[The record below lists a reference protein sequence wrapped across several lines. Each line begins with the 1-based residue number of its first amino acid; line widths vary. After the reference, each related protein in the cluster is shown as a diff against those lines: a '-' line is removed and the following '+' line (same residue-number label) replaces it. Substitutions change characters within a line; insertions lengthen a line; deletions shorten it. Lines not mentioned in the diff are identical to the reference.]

1 MIHSLIELRRGA
13 DAALVIGL
21 PMFGSSFKQVKPIP
35 IGSLSSLLSFDL
47 VISLGH
53 GRACEVQSRV
63 ASSLHVF
70 GVVILGFGILEM
82 GLLVDG
88 VVVVVV
94 VEGMDLVGLATGR

>member
-1 MIHSLIELRRGA
+1 MFRSSLE
-13 DAALVIGL
+13 
-21 PMFGSSFKQVKPIP
+21 QVEPIP
-35 IGSLSSLLSFDL
+35 IGSLPSSFSFDL
-47 VISLGH
+47 VVGLGH
-53 GRACEVQSRV
+53 RGACEIQGGV

-94 VEGMDLVGLATGR
+94 VEGMDLIGLATGR